1 MTVFGFQN
9 DAKMKVLRMGM
20 PRDGIKLA
28 LLEVAAQ
35 YSVLALE
42 RAHERPIF
50 GSPGFRG
57 YSKGLLEWV
66 SLIGRGN

>member
-1 MTVFGFQN
+1 MS
-9 DAKMKVLRMGM
+9 
-20 PRDGIKLA
+20 GIKLA

-42 RAHERPIF
+42 RACERPTF

-57 YSKGLLEWV
+57 YSKGLLVMGVLDWTWELKSLLMDVGLV
-66 SLIGRGN
+66 SADIR